1 MPGVSAMIE
10 RLSSS
15 QAEQLTSTA
24 FDILISHLEQNGNQL
39 SDLHR
44 QALQAMLEEMTGYA
58 TGAISGR
65 RAFSLGTGCGKTSAI
80 IAWITALHRLGFH
93 WVSVSVSASKVEAL
107 CDLKRQLMLLG
118 VPERLIGIKHSVRD
132 ASLPSTDDDDRRY
145 QLVTHARV
153 RGGNDKPLFVEH
165 QGQTRAL
172 MIYDESLI
180 RSDSEV
186 ISERTLRMETA
197 ALKEHVRGREIE
209 ALYQPLFGFL
219 DEGIATIREALHQYK
234 GNAATSPVI
243 TVDAPEWVDLDG
255 FRSLLGKGHQW
266 ETIQRFLDVVGSPLR
281 LLMTKQDEGLVWY
294 QISVPPELSNILILD
309 ASYPIRELVKMDSS
323 ILDSSPAY
331 IREVKRFD
339 RVAVYQMKHPSGR
352 QTTSDNFG
360 KRWLRDRTMSREITQ
375 VVERVPQD
383 KSILIFTFKPRANE
397 IDIPSVILRDLEDAG
412 IDTKARTPD
421 GNARI
426 NILTWGDETSLNQFS
441 HCEVVILAG
450 LLHLP
455 HLTIASRIIGQQDS
469 YEVSTSHKQVEEVL
483 DSEIAHSVYQAIS
496 RGACRVVEN
505 GQAKA
510 MEVYL
515 FHSKA
520 NLQGALQSIMPGLKW
535 HVWVPSF
542 AAEDSKLSEIDI
554 KAMAIKAYLDKQ
566 PEDRLKVS
574 TKEIRE
580 ALSLDT
586 QIDKV
591 RKLYDRA
598 IQKICCSGLW
608 QRQGQSLVRM
618 GYLFGC

>member
-1 MPGVSAMIE
+1 MTE
-10 RLSSS
+10 RLSIE
-15 QAEQLTSTA
+15 QANQLSGTA
-24 FDILISHLEQNGNQL
+24 FDILTSLLEQNGNRL
-39 SDLHR
+39 SELHR
-44 QALQAMLEEMTGYA
+44 QALRAMIEEMTGYA
-58 TGAISGR
+58 TGVITGR
-65 RAFSLGTGCGKTSAI
+65 RAFSLGTGCGKTSAV
-80 IAWITALHRLGFH
+80 IAWITALHRLGYH
-93 WVSVSVSASKVEAL
+93 WVAVSVSASKVEAL
-107 CDLKRQLMLLG
+107 CDLKRQLMELG
-118 VPERLIGIKHSVRD
+118 VPEQLIGIKHSVRD
-132 ASLPSTDDDDRRY
+132 ASLPSTDDDDRVY

-186 ISERTLRMETA
+186 ISERTLRVETA

-209 ALYQPLFGFL
+209 AQYHPLFNFL
-219 DEGIATIREALHQYK
+219 DGAIATIREALDQYK
-234 GNAATSPVI
+234 GNTTTSPVI
-243 TVDAPEWVDLDG
+243 TIGAPEWVDLDG
-255 FRSLLGKGHQW
+255 FRSLLGKGQHW
-266 ETIQRFLDVVGSPLR
+266 ETIQRFLDIVGSPLR
-281 LLMTKQDEGLVWY
+281 LLLTKQDEGLVWY
-294 QISVPPELSNILILD
+294 QISVPPELTNILILD

-339 RVAVYQMKHPSGR
+339 RVTVYQMKHPSGR

-360 KRWLRDRTMSREITQ
+360 KRWMRDRTMSREITQ
-375 VVERVPQD
+375 VIARVSRD

-412 IDTKARTPD
+412 IDTKAKTPD
-421 GNARI
+421 GHSWI

-455 HLTIASRIIGQQDS
+455 HLTIASQIIGQQDS
-469 YEVSTSHKQVEEVL
+469 YEVSTNHKQVEEVL

-520 NLQGALQSIMPGLKW
+520 NLQVTLQSIMPGLKW
-535 HVWVPSF
+535 NVWVPSF
-542 AAEDSKLSEIDI
+542 KAEDTKLSEIDI
-554 KAMAIKAYLDKQ
+554 KAMEIKAYLDKL
-566 PEDRLKVS
+566 PEDRVKVS

-586 QIDKV
+586 QIDKL
-591 RKLYDRA
+591 RKLFDRA

-608 QRQGQSLVRM
+608 QRQGQALVRV